1 MFEGISRYRGPY
13 AGGAL
18 AILFYMKQSDLDK
31 QLLQLYLDDIDDAF
45 VEWCNDVVPQFPC
58 APEFAHIVS
67 EYADMMENAL
77 IVFSGYKNEEYS
89 SLAEF
94 MKITELSEFRKLR
107 WLSMPEDEKG
117 AARIIA
123 QRVFEDTPHLKALDS
138 DSTSLSLIMGL
149 YVYMTILCSS
159 CFDAASFRHL
169 FVLSWL
175 IYFSE
180 IMSVPATGCRQ

>member
-1 MFEGISRYRGPY
+1 MYS
-13 AGGAL
+13 
-18 AILFYMKQSDLDK
+18 KQPDLDK
-31 QLLQLYLDDIDDAF
+31 QLQQLYLEDIDDSF
-45 VEWCNDVVPQFPC
+45 VEWCNDVVPLFPC

-67 EYADMMENAL
+67 GYADMMENAL

-107 WLSMPEDEKG
+107 WLSMPKDEKD

-123 QRVFEDTPHLKALDS
+123 QRVFEDTPHSKALDS
-138 DSTSLSLIMGL
+138 DSTSLSLIIGL

-159 CFDAASFRHL
+159 WFDAASFRHL
-169 FVLSWL
+169 FILSWL

-180 IMSVPATGCRQ
+180 ILSVPAMGCIQ